1 MFDFMFTM
9 PAKLSVYLPV
19 AITVSKKEKKKE
31 EVPYSNMFTFS
42 SALQG
47 VV

>member
-19 AITVSKKEKKKE
+19 AITVSGKKKE
-31 EVPYSNMFTFS
+31 VTYSNMFTFL